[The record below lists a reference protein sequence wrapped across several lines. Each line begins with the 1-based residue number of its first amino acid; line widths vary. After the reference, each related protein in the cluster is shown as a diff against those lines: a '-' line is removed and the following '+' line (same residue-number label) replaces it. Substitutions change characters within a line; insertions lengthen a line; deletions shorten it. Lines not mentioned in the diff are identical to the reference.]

1 MTSNTAAGGMIFR
14 PVKAVEDLAPKGGEK
29 FTPDEGAYQGTIEA
43 TKVRP
48 LTYLG
53 NKTEEELNNQGFT
66 SPDVEALSFQIGSVS
81 ALEGQTDF
89 GNRKFFTPDIIVRDG
104 ELTIADEVPESAW
117 QIARSQTALLAV
129 AVALG
134 VAEEVTNEAGE
145 SGYAI
150 ANSTIESLLGG
161 EFDGQ
166 RLGFVVKHRKFTR
179 KNGEAGVE
187 VQVSQYV
194 PAV

>member
-1 MTSNTAAGGMIFR
+1 MTSNTATGGTIFR

-29 FTPDEGAYQGTIEA
+29 FVFPEGAYTGTIEK
-43 TKVRP
+43 TNVRG

-53 NKTEEELNNQGFT
+53 NKTEEELTNQGYT
-66 SPDVEALSFQIGSVS
+66 SADVEALSFQLGSIT
-81 ALEGQTDF
+81 ALEGQGEI
-89 GNRKFFTPDIIVRDG
+89 GNRKFFTPDIVVRDG
-104 ELTIADEVPESAW
+104 DLTITDEAPEGAW
-117 QIARSQTALLAV
+117 QLAKSQTNLLAI

-134 VAEEVTNEAGE
+134 VAEEVEQDGE

-150 ANSTIESLLGG
+150 ANSTIEALMGG

-166 RLGFVVKHRKFTR
+166 QIGFVVKHRKYTKR
-179 KNGEAGVE
+179 DGSAGVE

>member
-1 MTSNTAAGGMIFR
+1 MTNATGGMIFR

-29 FTPDEGAYQGTIEA
+29 FVFPEGAYKGTIEA

-53 NKTEEELNNQGFT
+53 NKTAEELENQGFT
-66 SPDVEALSFQIGSVS
+66 SSDVEAVSFQIGSVT
-81 ALEGQTDF
+81 ALEGQAEI

-104 ELTIADEVPESAW
+104 DLTITDEAPESAW
-117 QIARSQTALLAV
+117 QIARSQTNLLAV

-134 VAEEVTNEAGE
+134 VAEEVEQDGD

-150 ANSTIESLLGG
+150 ANSTVEAILGG

-166 RLGFVVKHRKFTR
+166 EISFVVKHRKYTT
-179 KNGEAGVE
+179 KKGEAGVE
-187 VQVSQYV
+187 VQVSQYL